1 MRVLGPLL
9 TLLAIVPMA
18 SAAVT
23 AVVCMMVA
31 AQPLKLYSPDGE
43 SDGHSHR
50 RDILAHKELSAH
62 QARHWFAMNDEVW
75 GQGYPKIEREPW
87 LPSNF

>member
-1 MRVLGPLL
+1 MCVLGPSL

-18 SAAVT
+18 SAAAT
-23 AVVCMMVA
+23 AAVCMMVA
-31 AQPLKLYSPDGE
+31 ARPLKLYSRDGE

-62 QARHWFAMNDEVW
+62 QARHAA
-75 GQGYPKIEREPW
+75 
-87 LPSNF
+87 

>member
-1 MRVLGPLL
+1 LVQTFTIGCMRGNSYGCHGTFSMCVLGPLL

-31 AQPLKLYSPDGE
+31 ARLLKLYSRDGE

-50 RDILAHKELSAH
+50 RDILAHEELSAH
-62 QARHWFAMNDEVW
+62 QARHAA
-75 GQGYPKIEREPW
+75 
-87 LPSNF
+87 